1 MQSTLTGTD
10 QLSITTSQGI
20 GIVPGQSQQQMIK
33 PQQPNITY
41 QIQRTP
47 ATNVGLVSTPSLMNS
62 KLLGQVNPQLVA
74 SSQNIV
80 APQTGITVVAG
91 VPGSGTKSP
100 IINVA
105 VTKPQMIPRTQ
116 AQIRPTSTVNI
127 VNNSVAAN
135 GASLIQ
141 QQQLRMMSIAGGNG
155 PNLSAGIHH
164 GLAPVK
170 QPTVANTTT
179 TQASPMQS
187 VQVLNR
193 KKVQDLLR
201 EIDPRETMDDDVEE
215 LLLQVAD
222 DFIENIVTNAS
233 KLAKHRKSNTIE
245 AKDIQLH
252 LDRHWNMWIPGFGNE
267 DLRPHKKLAPAE
279 AHRQRM
285 AIIKKSLKK

>member
-1 MQSTLTGTD
+1 MQSSSMTSSQVSMQSTLTGTD

-20 GIVPGQSQQQMIK
+20 GIAPGQAQQQMIK
-33 PQQPNITY
+33 PQPPNITY

-141 QQQLRMMSIAGGNG
+141 QQQLRMMSIAGGM
-155 PNLSAGIHH
+155 H
-164 GLAPVK
+164 
-170 QPTVANTTT
+170 
-179 TQASPMQS
+179 
-187 VQVLNR
+187 
-193 KKVQDLLR
+193 
-201 EIDPRETMDDDVEE
+201 
-215 LLLQVAD
+215 
-222 DFIENIVTNAS
+222 
-233 KLAKHRKSNTIE
+233 
-245 AKDIQLH
+245 
-252 LDRHWNMWIPGFGNE
+252 
-267 DLRPHKKLAPAE
+267 
-279 AHRQRM
+279 
-285 AIIKKSLKK
+285 